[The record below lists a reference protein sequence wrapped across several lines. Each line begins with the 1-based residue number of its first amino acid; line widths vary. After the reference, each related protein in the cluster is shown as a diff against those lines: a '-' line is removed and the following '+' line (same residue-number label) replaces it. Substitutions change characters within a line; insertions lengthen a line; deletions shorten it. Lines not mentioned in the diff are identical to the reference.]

1 MEQLSQKIKPAVKLL
16 KQYEMIVSRWQKAL
30 NLVSKNDIKNLWIR
44 HILDSAQLYFY
55 IPTEAKVLV
64 DFGSG
69 GGFPALV
76 LAVLN
81 KCLQGNLTDFYL
93 IESDGRKC
101 IFLQEAARELGVN
114 VHIVND
120 RIENVNQ
127 LKADVITAR
136 GFAQIDRILQY
147 GCSFLKNNTIYLLL
161 KGEKVSQE
169 IKDIE
174 KFFHIVC
181 SAGLNGSSVIQIS
194 GVQNND

>member
-1 MEQLSQKIKPAVKLL
+1 MEQLSQKIKPAFKLL

-81 KCLQGNLTDFYL
+81 KCLKGNLTDFYL

-101 IFLQEAARELGVN
+101 VFLQEAARELGVN

-120 RIENVNQ
+120 RIENVNE

-174 KFFHIVC
+174 KSFHIVC
-181 SAGLNGSSVIQIS
+181 SAGLNGSYIIQIS

>member
-16 KQYEMIVSRWQKAL
+16 KQYETIILRWQKAL

-55 IPTEAKVLV
+55 IPTNAKVLV

-81 KCLQGNLTDFYL
+81 KCLKGNLTDFYL

-101 IFLQEAARELGVN
+101 VFLQEAARELGVN

-120 RIENVNQ
+120 RIENVKQ

-147 GCSFLKNNTIYLLL
+147 GYSFFKEKTVYLLL
-161 KGEKVSQE
+161 KGEKVSEE
-169 IKDIE
+169 IKGIE
-174 KFFHIVC
+174 KSFHTTC
-181 SAGLNGSSVIQIS
+181 SAGINGSYIVQIS
-194 GVQNND
+194 EVKNND